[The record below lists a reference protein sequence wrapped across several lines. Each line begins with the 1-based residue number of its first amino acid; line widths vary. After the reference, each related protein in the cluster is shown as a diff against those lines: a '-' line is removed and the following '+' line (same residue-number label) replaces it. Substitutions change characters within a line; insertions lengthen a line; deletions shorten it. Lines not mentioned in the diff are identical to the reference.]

1 MENSSESGWQ
11 RSGSSRGLNSSAV
24 SRRNPRIIPAS
35 TTDHD
40 SGIIAGRG
48 RREKAVLGQS
58 NRLGTQ
64 FGYFREDD
72 GAVIRPVELKDV
84 SLRQWLDNT
93 ERVVD
98 ALECLHIFMQIVE
111 IVNLAHSQG
120 FVVHNVRPSC
130 FVMSSF
136 NRVSFIESVSC
147 SDSGSDSCEDES
159 NNQTADF
166 MGLCSPSGANQLG
179 SKLGNQSFQLE
190 KNPRNLPQ
198 TASENTW
205 LQSGSEN
212 LEASNVDQAEEKKD
226 PFPMKQILQMET
238 NWYTSPEEA
247 AGAPSSCASDVY
259 RLGVLLFELYCTS
272 SSAEEKNATMSS
284 LRHRVFPPQ
293 LLLKWPKEALFC
305 LWLLHPEPASRPKMD
320 EVLQSEFLNEP
331 RDNLVERE
339 AVIELKE
346 KIEEQE
352 LLLEFLLMLQ
362 QRKQESADNLRRT
375 ISFISSDLQEVTKLQ
390 ISIREKGGLS
400 SNLGDSPSH
409 FPSANISQNDDS
421 ASSGSRKRI
430 RSVTQ
435 IHNAEISSSLQDEY
449 PPSDTH
455 IRDRENAI
463 SRSSRLM
470 KNFKKLESAYFLTRR
485 RAFKPVAKSF
495 PRNAPMSS
503 DGKGSIVLTERSS
516 ANNFRSRERPAEGR
530 QSIWINSFLEGL
542 SKYLSFRKL
551 KVKADLKQGDLL
563 NSSNLVCSLGFD
575 RDGEFFAT
583 AGVNKKIKVFE
594 YDSILNENRDIH
606 YPVVEMSSRSKLSSI
621 CWNDYIKGQIA
632 SSNFDGVVQI
642 WDVTRNQ
649 VFMELKEHERRV
661 WSVDFSSANPTLL
674 ASGSDDGSV
683 KLWNINQG
691 VSVGTIKTKAN
702 VCCVQFPSDSGN
714 TLAFGSADHRIYY
727 YDLRNPSMPL
737 FTLVGHNKTVSYVKF
752 VDSST
757 LVSSSTDNTLKLWDL
772 SECTSQILDSPLQS
786 FTGHMNVKNF
796 VGLSVSDGY
805 IATGSETNEVF
816 VYHKVFPMPALSY
829 KFNTTDPISGDE
841 VDDSEQFISSVC
853 WRSQSSTLVA
863 ANSMGNIKLLEL
875 V

>member
-1 MENSSESGWQ
+1 MIMENSSESGWQ
-11 RSGSSRGLNSSAV
+11 RSGSSRGLNSSGV
-24 SRRNPRIIPAS
+24 SSRNPRRIPTGTFRFS
-35 TTDHD
+35 GDTDHD
-40 SGIIAGRG
+40 SGVIPG
-48 RREKAVLGQS
+48 RRRLEKSASVLPQS
-58 NRLGTQ
+58 NRLGTKL
-64 FGYFREDD
+64 GYFREDD
-72 GAVIRPVELKDV
+72 GAVIRPVEAKDV

-147 SDSGSDSCEDES
+147 SESGSDSCEDVS
-159 NNQTADF
+159 DNNQTADF
-166 MGLCSPSGANQLG
+166 MGLCSSSGPDRG
-179 SKLGNQSFQLE
+179 KQS
-190 KNPRNLPQ
+190 
-198 TASENTW
+198 SC

-212 LEASNVDQAEEKKD
+212 LNTSNVEQAEEKKD
-226 PFPMKQILQMET
+226 RFPMKQILQMES

-247 AGAPSSCASDVY
+247 AGGQSSSASDVY
-259 RLGVLLFELYCTS
+259 RLGVLLFELYCTCNS
-272 SSAEEKNATMSS
+272 PKEKNATMSS
-284 LRHRVFPPQ
+284 LKHRVFPPQ

-331 RDNLVERE
+331 RDNLIERE
-339 AVIELKE
+339 AAIELKE

-362 QRKQESADNLRRT
+362 QRKQESADSLRRT
-375 ISFISSDLQEVTKLQ
+375 VSCISSDLQEVTKLQ
-390 ISIREKGGLS
+390 MSNREKGGLI
-400 SNLGDSPSH
+400 SNHGD
-409 FPSANISQNDDS
+409 FTYTNDDS

-430 RSVTQ
+430 RPMTQ
-435 IHNAEISSSLQDEY
+435 PHNPETSGSFQDEQ
-449 PPSDTH
+449 P
-455 IRDRENAI
+455 

-470 KNFKKLESAYFLTRR
+470 RNFKKLESAYFLTRR
-485 RAFKPVAKSF
+485 RAFKPVSKTT
-495 PRNAPMSS
+495 PMSS
-503 DGKGSIVLTERSS
+503 VLTERSS
-516 ANNFRSRERPAEGR
+516 MSNFEGK
-530 QSIWINSFLEGL
+530 QTGWINSFLDGL
-542 SKYLSFRKL
+542 SKYLTFRKL

-594 YDSILNENRDIH
+594 YESILNENRDIH
-606 YPVVEMSSRSKLSSI
+606 YPVVELSSRSKLSSI
-621 CWNDYIKGQIA
+621 CWNGYIKSQIA
-632 SSNFDGVVQI
+632 SSNFEGVVQI

-649 VFMELKEHERRV
+649 LFMELKEHERRV
-661 WSVDFSSANPTLL
+661 WSVDFSTANPTML

-691 VSVGTIKTKAN
+691 ASVGTIKTKAN
-702 VCCVQFPSDSGN
+702 VCCVKFPEDSGS

-727 YDLRNPSMPL
+727 YDLRNPSMPVS
-737 FTLVGHNKTVSYVKF
+737 TLIGHSKTVSYVKF
-752 VDSST
+752 VDSTT

-772 SECTSQILDSPLQS
+772 SESTSQVLDSPVQS

-816 VYHKVFPMPALSY
+816 VYHKAFPMPAFSY

-841 VDDSEQFISSVC
+841 VDDYEQFISSVC

-863 ANSMGNIKLLEL
+863 ANSMGNIKLLEM